1 MKLVQFH
8 RFAPV
13 NVSPFEQLNVFQRE
27 ISRLLDLPF
36 SAFTRDPETSAAW
49 TPALDLYEDKD
60 NLYVSLELPGFRK
73 EEFQIALQDGVL
85 SISGERQEEKAAS
98 NAEVYRSERIFG
110 RFQRT
115 VTLPK
120 PVQANKVI
128 ANYKNGV
135 LAITLPK
142 TEEVRPKQI
151 EVQVN

>member
-36 SAFTRDPETSAAW
+36 SAITRDMETPSAW
-49 TPALDLYEDKD
+49 VPALDLYEDKD

-85 SISGERQEEKAAS
+85 SISGERQEDKTVP

-120 PVQANKVI
+120 PVQANKVL